1 MKTQYLYILVII
13 LIILSTGL
21 IISVKFNYQLCDSLK
36 ANKQELSE
44 KDIELYSVL
53 WAMNQQYKNTGKRL
67 ADFNI
72 LANKQRYPFSSFL
85 KDKYEL
91 FYKFSLG
98 DCSTCIETELK
109 NIKEN
114 ADFIKILIETSN
126 SRDFK
131 TFLTINHIDTTKAFL
146 IEKPILEEA
155 ELPFYF
161 ISNKQ
166 LCIRDF
172 FSPIKEVPELTI
184 KYYQAMQDKYID

>member
-1 MKTQYLYILVII
+1 M
-13 LIILSTGL
+13 
-21 IISVKFNYQLCDSLK
+21 FNYQLYDSLK
-36 ANKQELSE
+36 ANNQELSE
-44 KDIELYSVL
+44 KDIELYSIT
-53 WAMNQQYKNTGKRL
+53 WAIDQQYKNTGKKL

-72 LANKQRYPFSSFL
+72 LANKQSLPFSSFL
-85 KDKYEL
+85 KGKHEL

-98 DCSTCIETELK
+98 DCNSCIETELK

-114 ADFIKILIETSN
+114 ADYIKILIETPN

-131 TFLTINHIDTTKAFL
+131 TFLTINHIDVTKAFQ

-161 ISNKQ
+161 TSNAQ
-166 LCIRDF
+166 LYIRDF

-184 KYYQAMQDKYID
+184 KYYQAMRGKYID